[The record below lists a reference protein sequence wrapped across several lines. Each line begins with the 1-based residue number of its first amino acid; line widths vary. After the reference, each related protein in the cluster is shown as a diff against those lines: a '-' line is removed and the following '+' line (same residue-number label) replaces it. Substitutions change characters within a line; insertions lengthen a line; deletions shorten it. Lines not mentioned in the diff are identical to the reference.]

1 VSPAARRGRR
11 ITGRAAVAAAL
22 ASAAA
27 LAALAGCAVAPAASG
42 SGPARAARH
51 AAAPPRAVSGG
62 SRAASSGSCDPY
74 RSSLKPSGP
83 PSVTPG
89 SFMDTIRKRGFLL
102 AGVDQA
108 TYHFGYLNPL
118 DRQIEGFDIDQV
130 KAVAA
135 AIFGVPVTDPR
146 LTSGQLIHF
155 KAISDAARIPDVSG
169 QAAGGT
175 APSSPLV
182 DIVAHTMTIN
192 CDRLKQVDFSTVY
205 FDAQRKVLV
214 VRPPSGQSAPDL
226 PRLGAQHQRV
236 CSTRGSDSV
245 NSITGARAVPVTV
258 SYWTDCLVLLQE
270 GQVAGI
276 VTDDSILEGMKAQDP
291 NTVITGKALVDEPY
305 GLAISKAHP
314 EFVRFVNAVL
324 AREIASG
331 QWGGS
336 YHKWVD
342 PVGPSAPAWPIG
354 YAG

>member
-1 VSPAARRGRR
+1 MAA
-11 ITGRAAVAAAL
+11 
-22 ASAAA
+22 
-27 LAALAGCAVAPAASG
+27 
-42 SGPARAARH
+42 
-51 AAAPPRAVSGG
+51 
-62 SRAASSGSCDPY
+62 
-74 RSSLKPSGP
+74 
-83 PSVTPG
+83 
-89 SFMDTIRKRGFLL
+89 IRKRGFLL

-135 AIFGVPVTDPR
+135 AIFGVPATDRR

-169 QAAGGT
+169 QAVNGI
-175 APSSPLV
+175 APSDPPV

-192 CDRLKQVDFSTVY
+192 CDRIKQVDFSTVY

-214 VRPPSGQSAPDL
+214 VKPPNGSPGPDL
-226 PRLGAQHQRV
+226 PQLGAQHQKV
-236 CSTRGSDSV
+236 CSTKGSDSV
-245 NSITGARAVPVTV
+245 NSITEAHAVPVTV

-291 NTVITGKALVDEPY
+291 NTEITGTALVDEPY

-314 EFVRFVNAVL
+314 ELVRFVNAVL
-324 AREIASG
+324 AQEIAGG
-331 QWGGS
+331 QWGAS
-336 YHKWVD
+336 YRKWVD
-342 PVGPSAPAWPIG
+342 PQGPSVPTWTIG